1 MAVTMPW
8 AEKIVVGMSLG
19 FPVNVFT
26 LNDPVL
32 GVLDSAI
39 LDGALVAQPVTEFA
53 QQVSIARGRSAN
65 QNETQAGVATIVLNN
80 NDRRFDPINEAS
92 PYWDTATNTSGV
104 QPRRFVE
111 ITSNGEHLFQGAITA
126 INISYDTQFSTCT
139 IEASDDFTRLAG
151 MTIATAFTPPV
162 QISGN
167 RVTTILDLPEVNYP
181 ISQRA
186 IDTGGKDLQAL
197 QIDAGTNVLSYLQ
210 QCALADQALLFM
222 SRDGDIV
229 YTDPVGTVWNYEI
242 AATFTDSNEATG
254 VIPYTGI
261 STITDQTFLYNRIV
275 VSKDGGIEYV
285 ENDVA
290 SQTNYGIQTYSLTG
304 LLLENNSDADALA
317 LELLA
322 KYKDPAY
329 RFDDMQFTFN
339 ALSVGNQTTM
349 ASLEIGD
356 NIKIIRTFSTGSPLT
371 VELYYQVERLSHDI
385 TTGQHTC
392 TIGLGSLKTLIYQ
405 FILNDAD
412 YGTLSTSNALS

>member
-8 AEKIVVGMSLG
+8 AEEIVVGMSLG

-26 LNDPVL
+26 LNDAVL
-32 GVLDSAI
+32 GVLDEAI

-53 QQVSIARGRSAN
+53 QSVSIARGRSAN
-65 QNETQAGVATIVLNN
+65 QNETQAGVATFVLNN

-92 PYWDTATNTSGV
+92 PYWDSATNTSGV

-111 ITSNGEHLFQGAITA
+111 VISNGEHLFQGAITA
-126 INISYDTQFSTCT
+126 INISYDSDFSTCT
-139 IEASDDFTRLAG
+139 IEASDDFTRLAN
-151 MTIATAFTPPV
+151 MTVATAFTPPV

-181 ISQRA
+181 IDQRA
-186 IDTGGKDLQAL
+186 IATGGKDVQAL

-210 QCALADQALLFM
+210 QVALADQALLFV
-222 SRDGDIV
+222 SRNGDIV
-229 YTDPVGTVWNYEI
+229 YTDPLSTVYFDDI
-242 AATFTDSNEATG
+242 QATFTDATSG
-254 VIPYTGI
+254 VGIIPYTSI
-261 STITDQTFLYNRIV
+261 ATITDQTFLYNRVV

-285 ENDVA
+285 EDDA
-290 SQTNYGIQTYSLTG
+290 TSQTDYGIQTYSLTG
-304 LLLENNSDADALA
+304 LLLENNSDAEALA

-322 KYKDPAY
+322 KYKDPVY
-329 RFDDMQFTFN
+329 RFDDMQFIFN
-339 ALSVGNQTTM
+339 ALSVSNQTTM
-349 ASLEIGD
+349 ASLDIGD

-392 TIGLGSLKTLIYQ
+392 TIGLGSLKTLIYD
-405 FILNDAD
+405 FILNDAN
-412 YGTLSTSNALS
+412 YGTLSTSNALA

>member
-1 MAVTMPW
+1 MPW
-8 AEKIVVGMSLG
+8 GETIVVGMSLG

-26 LNDPVL
+26 LNDATT
-32 GVLDSAI
+32 GVLDTGI
-39 LDGALVAQPVTEFA
+39 LDGALVAQPVTQYVQA
-53 QQVSIARGRSAN
+53 VSVTRGRSAN

-80 NDRRFDPINEAS
+80 NDRRFDPINQAS

-126 INISYDTQFSTCT
+126 INISYDTDFSTCT
-139 IEASDDFTRLAG
+139 IEASDDFTRLAN
-151 MTIATAFTPPV
+151 MTVATAFTPLV

-181 ISQRA
+181 LTQRA

-210 QCALADQALLFM
+210 QVALADQALLFM

-229 YTDPVGTVWNYEI
+229 YTDPVGTVWNYDI
-242 AATFTDSNEATG
+242 AATFTDSTSG
-254 VIPYTGI
+254 VGIVPYTNI

-275 VSKDGGIEYV
+275 TSKEGGIEYV
-285 ENDVA
+285 EDDTA
-290 SQTNYGIQTYSLTG
+290 SQTSYGIQTYSLTG
-304 LLLENNSDADALA
+304 LLLENDSDADALA
-317 LELLA
+317 IELLA

-329 RFDDMQFTFN
+329 RFDDMEF
-339 ALSVGNQTTM
+339 ALNGLSQSNRTTL
-349 ASLEIGD
+349 ATLDIGD
-356 NIKIIRTFSTGSPLT
+356 NIKIVRTFATGSPLT
-371 VELYYQVERLSHDI
+371 VELYYQVERLSHEI

-392 TIGLGSLKTLIYQ
+392 TVGLGSLKTLIYE
-405 FILNDAD
+405 FILDD
-412 YGTLSTSNALS
+412 VTYGTLDTSNALV

>member
-8 AEKIVVGMSLG
+8 AEEIVVGMSLG
-19 FPVNVFT
+19 YPVNVFT
-26 LNDPVL
+26 LNDAVL
-32 GVLDSAI
+32 GVLDSAV

-92 PYWDTATNTSGV
+92 PYWDTATNSSGV

-126 INISYDTQFSTCT
+126 INISYDSDFSTCT
-139 IEASDDFTRLAG
+139 IEASDDFTRLAN
-151 MTIATAFTPPV
+151 MTVATAFTPPV

-167 RVTTILDLPEVNYP
+167 RVTTILDLPEVLYP
-181 ISQRA
+181 IDQRQ

-222 SRDGDIV
+222 SRAGDIV
-229 YTDPVGTVWNYEI
+229 YTDPVGTVWSYDI
-242 AATFTDSNEATG
+242 AATFTDSTAG
-254 VIPYTGI
+254 VGIIPYTNI
-261 STITDQTFLYNRIV
+261 STITDQTFLYNRV
-275 VSKDGGIEYV
+275 VTSKEGGIEYV
-285 ENDVA
+285 EDDA
-290 SQTNYGIQTYSLTG
+290 TSQTDYGIQTYSLTG
-304 LLLENNSDADALA
+304 LLLENNSDAEALA

-322 KYKDPAY
+322 KYKDPVY
-329 RFDDMQFTFN
+329 RFDDMQFIFN
-339 ALSVGNQTTM
+339 ALSVSNQTTM

-371 VELYYQVERLSHDI
+371 VELYYQVERLTHDI

-392 TIGLGSLKTLIYQ
+392 TIGMGSLKTLIYQ
-405 FILNDAD
+405 FILDDAN
-412 YGTLSTSNALS
+412 YGTLDASNALA

>member
-1 MAVTMPW
+1 MSVTMPW
-8 AEKIVVGMSLG
+8 AEEVVVGMSLG

-26 LNDPVL
+26 LDDPVL
-32 GVLDSAI
+32 GVLDSAV

-53 QQVSIARGRSAN
+53 QSVSIARGRSAN

-80 NDRRFDPINEAS
+80 NDRRFDPINEDS

-167 RVTTILDLPEVNYP
+167 RVTTILDLPEVLYP
-181 ISQRA
+181 VDQRV
-186 IDTGGKDLQAL
+186 IETGGKDLQAL

-210 QCALADQALLFM
+210 SVALADQALLFM
-222 SRDGDIV
+222 SRAGDIV
-229 YTDPVGTVWNYEI
+229 YTDPVGTVWSYDI
-242 AATFTDSNEATG
+242 AATFTDSAEGVAT
-254 VIPYTGI
+254 IPYTGI

-275 VSKDGGIEYV
+275 TSKEGGIEYV
-285 ENDVA
+285 EDDIA
-290 SQTNYGIQTYSLTG
+290 SQDSYGIQTYSLTN
-304 LLLENNSDADALA
+304 LLLENNSDAEALA
-317 LELLA
+317 VELLA

-329 RFDDMQFTFN
+329 RFDDMQFVFN
-339 ALSVGNQTTM
+339 GLTLANQTVM
-349 ASLEIGD
+349 ATLDIGD
-356 NIKIIRTFSTGSPLT
+356 NIKIIRTFATGSPLT
-371 VELYYQVERLSHDI
+371 VELYYQVERVAHEI

-405 FILNDAD
+405 FILNDAE
-412 YGTLSTSNALS
+412 YGTLDASNALA

>member
-1 MAVTMPW
+1 MSVTMPW
-8 AEKIVVGMSLG
+8 GETIVVGMSLG

-26 LNDPVL
+26 LDDPVL
-32 GVLDSAI
+32 GVLDEAI

-53 QQVSIARGRSAN
+53 QSVSIARGRSAN

-80 NDRRFDPINEAS
+80 NDRRFDPINQAS

-111 ITSNGEHLFQGAITA
+111 ITSNSEHLFQGAITA

-151 MTIATAFTPPV
+151 MTVATAFTPPV

-181 ISQRA
+181 IDQRV
-186 IDTGGKDLQAL
+186 IETGGKDLQAL

-210 QCALADQALLFM
+210 QVALADDALLFM

-229 YTDPVGTVWNYEI
+229 YTDPVGTVWNYDFT
-242 AATFTDSNEATG
+242 ATFTDSTSG
-254 VIPYTGI
+254 VGIVPYTNI

-275 VSKDGGIEYV
+275 TSKEGGIEYV
-285 ENDVA
+285 ANDIA
-290 SQTNYGIQTYSLTG
+290 SQTSYGIQTYSLTG
-304 LLLENNSDADALA
+304 LLLENNSDAEALST
-317 LELLA
+317 ELLA
-322 KYKDPAY
+322 KYKDPTY
-329 RFDDMQFTFN
+329 RFDDMQF
-339 ALSVGNQTTM
+339 ALNGLSQSNRTTL
-349 ASLEIGD
+349 ATLDIGD
-356 NIKIIRTFSTGSPLT
+356 NIKIVRTFATGSPLT
-371 VELYYQVERLSHDI
+371 VELYYQVERLSHEI

-392 TIGLGSLKTLIYQ
+392 TVGLGSLKTLIYQ
-405 FILNDAD
+405 FILDDAE
-412 YGTLSTSNALS
+412 YGTLDTSNALA

>member
-8 AEKIVVGMSLG
+8 AEEIVVGMSLG

-26 LNDPVL
+26 LNDAVL
-32 GVLDSAI
+32 GVLDEAI

-53 QQVSIARGRSAN
+53 QSVSIARGRSAN
-65 QNETQAGVATIVLNN
+65 QNETQAGVATFVLNN

-111 ITSNGEHLFQGAITA
+111 VISNGEHLFQGAITA
-126 INISYDTQFSTCT
+126 INISYDSDFSTCT
-139 IEASDDFTRLAG
+139 IEASDDFTRLAN
-151 MTIATAFTPPV
+151 MTVATAFTPPV

-181 ISQRA
+181 IDQRA
-186 IDTGGKDLQAL
+186 IATGGKDVQAL

-210 QCALADQALLFM
+210 QVALADQALLFV
-222 SRDGDIV
+222 SRNGDIV
-229 YTDPVGTVWNYEI
+229 YTDPLSTVYFDDI
-242 AATFTDSNEATG
+242 QATFTDATSG
-254 VIPYTGI
+254 VGIIPYTSI
-261 STITDQTFLYNRIV
+261 ATITDQTFLYNRVV

-285 ENDVA
+285 EDDA
-290 SQTNYGIQTYSLTG
+290 TSQTDYGIQTYSLTG
-304 LLLENNSDADALA
+304 LLLENNSDAEALA

-322 KYKDPAY
+322 KYKDPVY
-329 RFDDMQFTFN
+329 RFDDMQFIFN
-339 ALSVGNQTTM
+339 ALSVSNQTTM

-371 VELYYQVERLSHDI
+371 VELYEY
-385 TTGQHTC
+385 
-392 TIGLGSLKTLIYQ
+392 
-405 FILNDAD
+405 F
-412 YGTLSTSNALS
+412 